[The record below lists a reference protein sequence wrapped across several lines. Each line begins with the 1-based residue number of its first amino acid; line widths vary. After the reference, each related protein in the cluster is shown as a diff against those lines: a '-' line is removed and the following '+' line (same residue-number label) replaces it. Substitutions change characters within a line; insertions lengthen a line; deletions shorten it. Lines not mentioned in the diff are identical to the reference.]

1 MSCRLY
7 KSLHRREREGGN
19 GDAVRAYGSHKHKK
33 TPLFISFLPLY
44 FMVSSSLQPID
55 TDM

>member
-1 MSCRLY
+1 MSHRLY
-7 KSLHRREREGGN
+7 KSFHRREREGGN

-44 FMVSSSLQPID
+44 FMVSSSLQAID